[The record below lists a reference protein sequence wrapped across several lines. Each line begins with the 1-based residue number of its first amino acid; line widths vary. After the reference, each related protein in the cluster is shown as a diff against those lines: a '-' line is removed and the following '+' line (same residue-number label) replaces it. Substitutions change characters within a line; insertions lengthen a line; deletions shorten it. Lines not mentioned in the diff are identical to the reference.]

1 MYKVIAYSVKKE
13 DVPAAKEWAK
23 ENDVELTI
31 LHEPLTMET
40 IELAKGHDGIAVSQM
55 HPITR
60 EMYEKLAEFG
70 MKQIAQ
76 RSAGYEIHDL
86 KAASDNGI
94 IVTNVP
100 VYSPE
105 SIAEF
110 VVAGAMM
117 GVRKLPLI
125 MKAAEEHDFRWSP
138 EKRGRLLKDMTVGIL
153 GVGHIGREAA
163 RIFKGIGCKVIGYD
177 LYPNDEGR
185 QYLEY
190 KDSVDEVVKEADI
203 VSLHMP
209 QTEDNYHLF
218 DMDMF
223 NKMKKHAIL
232 LNAGRG
238 GLVNTEDLLKAL
250 DEDNLDYAFIDV
262 YEHEEAYIMYD
273 YRDKEIEDKLF
284 ERLIHHPKVGF
295 TPHLAFY
302 TDVANRN
309 ILVFG
314 LDAVVEV
321 LKTGDSVK
329 RVN

>member
-13 DVPAAKEWAK
+13 DVPIAKEWAK
-23 ENDVELTI
+23 ENEVELTI

-40 IELAKGHDGIAVSQM
+40 IDLAKGHDGIAVSQM
-55 HPITR
+55 FPITR

-76 RSAGYEIHDL
+76 RSAGYDVHDL
-86 KAASDNGI
+86 QAASDNGI

-117 GVRKLPLI
+117 GIRHLPLI
-125 MKAAEEHDFRWSP
+125 MNAAKEGDFLWSP

-177 LYPNDEGR
+177 LYPNDAGR
-185 QYLEY
+185 EYLEY
-190 KDSVDEVVKEADI
+190 KESVEDVVKEADI
-203 VSLHMP
+203 ISLHMP
-209 QTEDNYHLF
+209 LTEENHHLF
-218 DMDMF
+218 DMTMF
-223 NKMKKHAIL
+223 KQMKEHAIL

-238 GLVNTEDLLKAL
+238 GLVNTEDLLTAL
-250 DEDNLDYAFIDV
+250 DEELIDYAFLDV
-262 YEHEEAYIMYD
+262 YEYEEDYVMYD
-273 YRDKEIEDKLF
+273 YRDKEIKDKVF
-284 ERLIHHPKVGF
+284 ERLIQHPKVGY
-295 TPHLAFY
+295 TPHVAFY

-314 LDAVVEV
+314 LDAIIEV
-321 LKTGDSVK
+321 LETGDSVK